1 MSHAMNRKSIYA
13 VIRAELAAAADRET
27 RRRAFNLWG
36 RGHEARVS
44 LSRPVANMLRG
55 SSLPRVTISGYGANN
70 SYPLRVFTDA
80 QKPLLERLGWAPLT
94 ISYNTVYLNEIPRDG
109 EGLFPT

>member
-70 SYPLRVFTDA
+70 FYPLRVFTNA
-80 QKPLLERLGWAPLT
+80 QKLLQERLGWATLT
-94 ISYNTVYLNEIPRDG
+94 VANSTVHLNDFPGDV
-109 EGLFPT
+109 EGQV

>member
-1 MSHAMNRKSIYA
+1 MTRPMDRKSIYA
-13 VIRAELAAAADRET
+13 AIREELAAAARREAG
-27 RRRAFNLWG
+27 RAAFNLWG

-70 SYPLRVFTDA
+70 FYPLRVFTDA
-80 QKPLLERLGWAPLT
+80 QKPLQERLGWAPLT
-94 ISYNTVYLNEIPRDG
+94 IAYSAVYLNDFPADV
-109 EGLFPT
+109 EGQVQT